1 MIAEA
6 RFLRATQYHYLASYF
21 KDVPLV
27 TEVLTGEE
35 SNNVKKETQANILS
49 WCANEFKEAAADLPR
64 FKDLASSE
72 TGRATKQAA
81 LAFRGGLVCCRKIGL
96 EELLLIRKSLIM

>member
-27 TEVLTGEE
+27 TTVLSGEE
-35 SNNVKKETQANILS
+35 ANTVKKYTI
-49 WCANEFKEAAADLPR
+49 
-64 FKDLASSE
+64 
-72 TGRATKQAA
+72 
-81 LAFRGGLVCCRKIGL
+81 
-96 EELLLIRKSLIM
+96 